1 MPLSSGLLL
10 LLEESDAPFGRWRIG
25 DELSLVPT
33 IVAASL
39 IRLLVGFSAEP
50 DNRPVLLSGLT
61 NGLLPCFR
69 TLPFTQTA
77 LVRQR
82 TTKLD
87 NALSPCQ
94 VRLRAPSLAYPTFH
108 LGKRKYTLVYAMRL
122 TPSFP

>member
-1 MPLSSGLLL
+1 MSL
-10 LLEESDAPFGRWRIG
+10 LLEECDAPFGRWRIR

-33 IVAASL
+33 IVAAGL
-39 IRLLVGFSAEP
+39 IRLQVGFSAEP
-50 DNRPVLLSGLT
+50 DNRPVFLSGLT

-87 NALSPCQ
+87 NDLPPCQ
-94 VRLRAPSLAYPTFH
+94 AASYHAFY

-122 TPSFP
+122 PPSFP